1 MSIRNEPQLDRRP
14 AVARLIADRG
24 DMLIVA
30 GLGSAIWDV
39 EAADENP
46 LNFYLLGAMGSVV
59 PTAMG
64 LAIAQPSRRVL
75 ALTGDAE
82 LLMGLGA
89 LPTLGVRRPAN
100 LAVVVLDNER
110 FGETG
115 GQVSHT
121 GEGIDLAGYAD
132 ASGIPVVMRVDDE
145 AGLDDLRTRLH
156 GPEGPIFARVK
167 VKPDMP
173 AVVMPIRDG
182 FTGMRRFRE
191 ALLGHDALKE

>member
-1 MSIRNEPQLDRRP
+1 MSIENEQRLDRRP
-14 AVARLIADRG
+14 AVARLLADRR
-24 DMLIVA
+24 DMLVVA
-30 GLGSAIWDV
+30 GLGSAIWDA
-39 EAADENP
+39 EAAGESP

-115 GQVSHT
+115 GQTSHT
-121 GEGIDLAGYAD
+121 AEGIDLAGYAE
-132 ASGIPVVMRVDDE
+132 ASGVPVVLRIDDE
-145 AGLDDLRTRLH
+145 AGLDDLRARLH
-156 GPEGPIFARVK
+156 RDGGPIFARVK
-167 VKPDMP
+167 VKPEMP
-173 AVVMPIRDG
+173 PVVMPIRDG